1 MVEWTI
7 LVVDYLKLIPL
18 PHPFL
23 LPCLRFQAAKRWP
36 WAPWGQVPPHQ
47 EGILTE
53 RSQSWLSHSPDQV
66 AGTSMRSSFSQ
77 WGVRETLLKSLEK
90 ILVSDIRNE
99 PADEK
104 SPLSSLY
111 SLPDLTMVMEQ
122 SDVWSCSSHL
132 VSIRQKSKE
141 GKPISWDDTTKS

>member
-1 MVEWTI
+1 
-7 LVVDYLKLIPL
+7 
-18 PHPFL
+18 
-23 LPCLRFQAAKRWP
+23 
-36 WAPWGQVPPHQ
+36 
-47 EGILTE
+47 
-53 RSQSWLSHSPDQV
+53 
-66 AGTSMRSSFSQ
+66 MRSSFSQ